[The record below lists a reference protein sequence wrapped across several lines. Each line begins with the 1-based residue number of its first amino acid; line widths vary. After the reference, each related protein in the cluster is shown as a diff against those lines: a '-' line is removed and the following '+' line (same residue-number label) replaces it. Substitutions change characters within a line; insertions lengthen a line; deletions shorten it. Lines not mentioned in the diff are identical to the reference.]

1 MQGGARL
8 LQRAR
13 VRRPAEFEQAYAEGF
28 RIKGASGG
36 APGDGKG
43 RAPLGLVCRPNGL
56 GHPRL
61 GLAIARKT
69 LPRAVD
75 RNRVKRLVRDDFRH
89 NQGRLPAA
97 DLVIYGQAGLDK
109 ADAAQIRKTLAEFW
123 LKVIDRCAGC

>member
-1 MQGGARL
+1 MGARL
-8 LQRAR
+8 LPRAHI
-13 VRRPAEFEQAYAEGF
+13 RRPAEFEQAYADGF
-28 RIKGASGG
+28 RLKGA
-36 APGDGKG
+36 AGDGKS

-56 GHPRL
+56 DHPRL

-75 RNRVKRLVRDDFRH
+75 RNRVKRLVREEFRH
-89 NQGRLPAA
+89 NQQRLPAA

-109 ADAAQIRKTLAEFW
+109 ADSAQIRNTLAEFW